1 MREEHSIGT
10 VLDPLI
16 SGFDTAEQEASHTA
30 WLRSEIAKSIA
41 DPRPSIPHDEAMAR
55 IRHTIEALKR
65 KAQGDR

>member
-1 MREEHSIGT
+1 MQEAHIMGT
-10 VLDPLI
+10 SLDPLI

-55 IRHTIEALKR
+55 IRHTIQALKS
-65 KAQGDR
+65 KAQGDC